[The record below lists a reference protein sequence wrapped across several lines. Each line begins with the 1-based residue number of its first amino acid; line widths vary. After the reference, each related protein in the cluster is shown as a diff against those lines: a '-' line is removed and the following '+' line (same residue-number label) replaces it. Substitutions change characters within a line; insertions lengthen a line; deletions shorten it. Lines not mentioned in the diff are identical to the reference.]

1 MTFYD
6 YIYTFPC
13 FLRRLLE
20 ESGTSSKRRFDA
32 LSRRSPARAL
42 GARGSPWDAPTGCPP
57 SQSPLQ
63 PMLGPAGNGASCRG
77 SGHWGGGGGISKT
90 ISLMVIHGLMGA
102 RSHQHP
108 SWPSPP
114 RWGPVFVR
122 SSCPPQKMGA
132 LFMLLRTE
140 DAKQIC
146 SLLQLVPPKLPGTF
160 PCRGTN
166 SCGRGRTQHPERSCT
181 NDNILA
187 MFILLLQGRIFFNL
201 FSEP

>member
-1 MTFYD
+1 MH
-6 YIYTFPC
+6 P
-13 FLRRLLE
+13 L
-20 ESGTSSKRRFDA
+20 A
-32 LSRRSPARAL
+32 AHPARAHCN
-42 GARGSPWDAPTGCPP
+42 PCWD
-57 SQSPLQ
+57 PLE
-63 PMLGPAGNGASCRG
+63 MGPAAEGQGIG
-77 SGHWGGGGGISKT
+77 VGGGGISKT

>member
-1 MTFYD
+1 MH
-6 YIYTFPC
+6 P
-13 FLRRLLE
+13 L
-20 ESGTSSKRRFDA
+20 GA
-32 LSRRSPARAL
+32 HPARAHCN
-42 GARGSPWDAPTGCPP
+42 PCWD
-57 SQSPLQ
+57 PLE
-63 PMLGPAGNGASCRG
+63 MGPAAEGQGIGR
-77 SGHWGGGGGISKT
+77 GGGISKT

-102 RSHQHP
+102 RSHQYP
-108 SWPSPP
+108 SCHRPQD
-114 RWGPVFVR
+114 GGR
-122 SSCPPQKMGA
+122 SLSGHRAPPQKMGA

-166 SCGRGRTQHPERSCT
+166 SCGHGRTQHPERSCT